1 MFLAGPVQVFRDT
14 KRLPLQTGTVLRPQD
29 EIITNSGSI
38 DIQTGEG
45 HLIRIRP
52 FSKVRLDSLQ
62 TNKSRDTN
70 LVLRAGGI
78 LIRTEKLR
86 SDENFRISG
95 PTAIAAVRGTAFSF
109 EIIEEKLPKIK
120 VYEGVVAMT
129 LKLPMSEEIN
139 AEAIA
144 QKPLLQKFQ
153 QFLSENEVVISEN
166 EEASVKPKF
175 EDLAHLVL
183 TRIELNKDQGG
194 ILEIDEQEYMKSYSK
209 NSIETSPQE
218 KAELDTLVAVD
229 REIIDQAL
237 NSEGIKDSMPL
248 TDSIRKDHEKKL
260 SSAFSKIESEATLK
274 NLKSETEIHNFY
286 NVLETIHKTDKTRL
300 NGAILT
306 QIGDTLILHSTQGV
320 FRLDKKDIDFV
331 EYKNFQIRTKRKI
344 QNSE

>member
-1 MFLAGPVQVFRDT
+1 MKPWNIGSRIFPIILLLLFVLTSCSKIKSWIGGRDRKWGAVTVFLAGPVQVFRDT

-248 TDSIRKDHEKKL
+248 TDSIRKDHEK
-260 SSAFSKIESEATLK
+260 
-274 NLKSETEIHNFY
+274 N
-286 NVLETIHKTDKTRL
+286 
-300 NGAILT
+300 
-306 QIGDTLILHSTQGV
+306 
-320 FRLDKKDIDFV
+320 
-331 EYKNFQIRTKRKI
+331 
-344 QNSE
+344 